1 MNRNTVAAIMKLV
14 MIHLL
19 ATDVNLWHMNE
30 QELSEP
36 GTKTKRER
44 EGW

>member
-19 ATDVNLWHMNE
+19 ATDVNLWHMTE